1 MLKFFFHLKNK
12 RQDKE
17 SYANFAA
24 NFMNRVPAPIVQLFH
39 VKNFRSFL
47 LGRFFTTLAIQMQ
60 MTTIGLQIYYEYTH
74 SAFSLGLTGLF
85 EAIPFIAAS
94 FFSGYVSDKYN
105 RKKIIISTVLA
116 LVFCSVLLFVIS
128 LHKIAALDSIAY
140 YAIFGVIILVGIIR
154 AFFAAT

>member
-1 MLKFFFHLKNK
+1 MNSQKKSSLEIFKIKNFFH
-12 RQDKE
+12 
-17 SYANFAA
+17 F
-24 NFMNRVPAPIVQLFH
+24 I
-39 VKNFRSFL
+39 

-85 EAIPFIAAS
+85 EALPFIAAS
-94 FFSGYVSDKYN
+94 FFSGYMSDKYN

-128 LHKIAALDSIAY
+128 FYIAL
-140 YAIFGVIILVGIIR
+140 FTMLFLV
-154 AFFAAT
+154 